1 MNVNRL
7 RRLFPG
13 SDTLL
18 GERLK
23 LISQMMSGQVIFQI
37 LGFVTSLL
45 IIRHST
51 KEVYGTYQIILSI
64 QMLIA
69 AMSASGMMA
78 GYQKIGSRN
87 WEDDRSLSSLYFTAT
102 SIRSRIFLV
111 AMVVG
116 ASYGFYAFLKAGY
129 TWQATAFYLLISTVL
144 AYPSV
149 HLPFLQYLFLL
160 KKRIVEHQKTSIY
173 DRLAKFLLILPV
185 IFLFSWDLSVTVL
198 TICTIIPSYLALAF
212 AYRSLQEIRTS
223 NQIFDGEKSRVM
235 LDYVKKN
242 WHNSVF
248 YAFKGQISIII
259 LATLGTIEQVAS
271 LGALTRFS
279 LVLTMLATVFNS
291 TLGMEVAKERDKAKA
306 QRAYWTYVGVAI
318 GFAIAAIIVA
328 NLITHW
334 LLLILGPEYGGLD
347 KELILVLI
355 NGFLGVLVS
364 ITHNMNT
371 ARGWIHYSP
380 ILEIPLTIIALVAAV
395 LLFDLTSLMGV
406 IKMGTL
412 SVISLLLL
420 TTLNALHGF
429 KHWDE

>member
-1 MNVNRL
+1 
-7 RRLFPG
+7 
-13 SDTLL
+13 
-18 GERLK
+18 
-23 LISQMMSGQVIFQI
+23 MMSGQVIFQI
-37 LGFVTSLL
+37 LGFLTSLL

-87 WEDDRSLSSLYFTAT
+87 WDDDRSLSSLYFTAT

-116 ASYGFYAFLKAGY
+116 ASYGFYAFLKEN
-129 TWQATAFYLLISTVL
+129 TLQATAFYLLISAVL

-160 KKRIVEHQKTSIY
+160 KKRIVEHQKTSVY

-185 IFLFSWDLSVTVL
+185 IFLFSWDLSVTLL

-212 AYRSLQEIRTS
+212 AYRSLQGIRTT
-223 NQIFDGEKSRVM
+223 NRIFDGDKSRVM

-259 LATLGTIEQVAS
+259 LATFGTIGQVAS

-279 LVLTMLATVFNS
+279 LVLAMLATVFNS
-291 TLGMEVAKERDKAKA
+291 TLGMEVAKERDKVKA

-318 GFAIAAIIVA
+318 GFGIAAIFVA
-328 NLITHW
+328 NLIPHW

-380 ILEIPLTIIALVAAV
+380 ILEIPLTVVALVAAV
-395 LLFDLTSLMGV
+395 LLFDLTTLMGV

-412 SVISLLLL
+412 SVVSLLLL
-420 TTLNALHGF
+420 TLLNALNGF
-429 KHWDE
+429 KHWEE